1 MREVVELTEAQLAA
15 LDAWRVARG
24 MSRAEAIEQA
34 VKGLLESSTRDSQ
47 PPAEH
52 AQLDEDHLR
61 ERLSVHPVVDA
72 AFGLWKTRTLD
83 GLAEQERLRSEWDA
97 R

>member
-1 MREVVELTEAQLAA
+1 MREVVDLPDAQLAA

-34 VKGLLESSTRDSQ
+34 VKELLEPCIRDSQ
-47 PPAEH
+47 
-52 AQLDEDHLR
+52 
-61 ERLSVHPVVDA
+61 VVGRGAVEA
-72 AFGLWKTRTLD
+72 AFGLWKTRMLD
-83 GLAEQERLRSEWDA
+83 GLAEHGRLRSEWDD

>member
-1 MREVVELTEAQLAA
+1 MREVVELSDAQLAA

-34 VKGLLESSTRDSQ
+34 VKGLIEPLTRESR
-47 PPAEH
+47 
-52 AQLDEDHLR
+52 R
-61 ERLSVHPVVDA
+61 VVVEA

-83 GLAEQERLRSEWDA
+83 GLAEQERLRSEWND